1 MELYLLLV
9 LVVLFA
15 NSLPAFAPPTW
26 MILVF
31 FLLNYELNPYVL
43 VVLGVASATAG
54 RGFLA
59 WYFRRFAHL
68 IPTKFSA
75 NMEYA
80 GEYFQKSTTKKYS
93 MLALFLV
100 SPISSAQ
107 LFEAAGLMKTV
118 SLKPL
123 LAVFAFGRSF
133 SYSAYVT
140 GASVAASSNLGDV
153 IVHELRS
160 PWAIGAQV
168 TLILG
173 LVLVGN
179 IDWKKRLKHH
189 HHAA

>member
-1 MELYLLLV
+1 
-9 LVVLFA
+9 
-15 NSLPAFAPPTW
+15 
-26 MILVF
+26 
-31 FLLNYELNPYVL
+31 
-43 VVLGVASATAG
+43 
-54 RGFLA
+54 
-59 WYFRRFAHL
+59 
-68 IPTKFSA
+68 
-75 NMEYA
+75 MEYA

-160 PWAIGAQV
+160 PWAIGAQII
-168 TLILG
+168 LILG